1 VSFDVNDMPTPQTV
15 QVETVVTASPFT
27 TGPSLVVK
35 DGVPVI
41 LFSSGNT
48 MGDTI
53 YMVQRTDS
61 WSDPAYIGMGR
72 NPVLKADNEGLYAV
86 WENPGTGQ
94 IFYQEWPEGS
104 LMPPA
109 QVIASYNPDDGY
121 AYPNVVRLRN
131 KVMALWLGKHEGEW
145 CLFRR
150 SWTEEVYP
158 QTIGDAEP
166 VAYAGYDGY
175 PQVVAYSVSLGG
187 DTVLPRRYL
196 GGGMVPQPIR
206 SHGLR
211 RDYFVYAY
219 VNGEDGYLAVKKEE
233 GSLATVGGPMS
244 QEARG
249 AFKGGIISLEPNP
262 VRRVLCVRYG
272 LKERGPVEFRV
283 YDAAGR
289 IVRRKI
295 LGIREPGEY
304 VFKISLGNEFRSG
317 IYFLRCISR
326 GRDEVRRFLLMK

>member
-1 VSFDVNDMPTPQTV
+1 MGDNGELYGAWFRYRITGQPAYDYYTLIVARKEGDSWNNNSIYMEDASTNGGVTLSDCGIEAEGDTIYITWREKYQHGSSKIFFVSFDVNDMPTPQTV
-15 QVETVVTASPFT
+15 QVETVVTASPST
-27 TGPSLVVK
+27 TGPSLVVEN
-35 DGVPVI
+35 GVPVI
-41 LFSSGNT
+41 LFSS
-48 MGDTI
+48 GDTI

-86 WENPGTGQ
+86 WENPETGQ

-109 QVIASYNPDDGY
+109 RVIASYNPDDGY

-158 QTIGDAEP
+158 QMIGDAEP

-196 GGGMVPQPIR
+196 GGGMVPQ
-206 SHGLR
+206 
-211 RDYFVYAY
+211 
-219 VNGEDGYLAVKKEE
+219 EDL
-233 GSLATVGGPMS
+233 
-244 QEARG
+244 
-249 AFKGGIISLEPNP
+249 
-262 VRRVLCVRYG
+262 
-272 LKERGPVEFRV
+272 
-283 YDAAGR
+283 
-289 IVRRKI
+289 
-295 LGIREPGEY
+295 
-304 VFKISLGNEFRSG
+304 
-317 IYFLRCISR
+317 
-326 GRDEVRRFLLMK
+326 